1 MIYTTSEQL
10 KELRNDCQVNTQCV
24 SGFITSIWN
33 EGSYDKIADYL
44 HDHFID
50 HSMPYGFL
58 QNKVGLLRYL
68 KEMTSRITHYTTI
81 LELDTIDDFV
91 LCKIRITI
99 ASRSDKTNKNQEIIE
114 GYRLFK
120 MQENKIAAHWEMI

>member
-1 MIYTTSEQL
+1 MANTTSEQL
-10 KELRNDCQVNTQCV
+10 KELSNDCQANAQCV

-58 QNKVGLLRYL
+58 QNKSGLLRYL

-81 LELDTIDDFV
+81 LGLDTIDDFV
-91 LCKIRITI
+91 FCKIRINVT
-99 ASRSDKTNKNQEIIE
+99 SHSDKTNENQEIIE
-114 GYRLFK
+114 GFRLFK
-120 MQENKIAAHWEMI
+120 MHENKIITHWEMI